1 MVSVADFLGL
11 EKRKILLKMF
21 NILQKGQRAKNA
33 DDLELG

>member
-11 EKRKILLKMF
+11 EKKKIPLKMC
-21 NILQKGQRAKNA
+21 NKGQGAKNA